1 LNFQAR
7 VTKIDEGK
15 VVYEKDG
22 KFFEKEAEKV
32 LLSVGRRP
40 NITGFGLENIGVE
53 LEKGCVKTDDRM
65 KTNVQEV
72 YAAGDINGK
81 LMLAHT
87 AYREAEVA
95 VWNILGRK
103 VKVNYNSIPSVV
115 YTNPE
120 VAWVGESE
128 ESIKGKGLEYEVIK
142 LPMLY
147 SGRFVAENEEF
158 DGLCKIL
165 IDKRKRTILGCHM
178 IGNYSSEIIY
188 GVGIMIEMH
197 S

>member
-1 LNFQAR
+1 
-7 VTKIDEGK
+7 
-15 VVYEKDG
+15 
-22 KFFEKEAEKV
+22 
-32 LLSVGRRP
+32 
-40 NITGFGLENIGVE
+40 
-53 LEKGCVKTDDRM
+53 M

-72 YAAGDINGK
+72 YAAGDVNGK

-87 AYREAEVA
+87 AYREAEIA
-95 VWNILGRK
+95 VWNMLGRR
-103 VKVNYNSIPSVV
+103 VKVNYDSIPSVV

-128 ESIKGKGLEYEVIK
+128 ESAKEKGLEYEVAK

-165 IDKRKRTILGCHM
+165 IDRKKRTILGCHM
-178 IGNYSSEIIY
+178 IGNYSSEIIF
-188 GVGIMIEMH
+188 GVGVMIEAQLRVEDIKDIVFPH
-197 S
+197 PTVSEIIREVIFEL